1 MDQTLSLS
9 KGYNNTYARTP
20 TGNLLYPMKQY
31 FGYDAQSNLYP
42 YGILSPTPTSL
53 GYATSTQNAYKGLL
67 SQTGTRSGSGSLIG
81 QSLHAKYNKMSDQ
94 QLTSQFPA
102 DIRNQK

>member
-1 MDQTLSLS
+1 MNTS

-20 TGNLLYPMKQY
+20 TGDFFYPMKQY
-31 FGYDAQSNLYP
+31 VGYDAQSNIYP
-42 YGILSPTPTSL
+42 YGMSSPAPTSL
-53 GYATSTQNAYKGLL
+53 GYATSTQNAYKGFL
-67 SQTGTRSGSGSLIG
+67 SQTGTRSGSGSLVG
-81 QSLHAKYNKMSDQ
+81 QSLHAQYTNMSDQ